1 MPPKKKSFR
10 RRCDLRVE
18 PLEPRRVL
26 AVSVTAALPD
36 LGLPLSAPTQTID
49 LAGHYDDTAVTGTLV
64 RFDVNATAPY
74 DKVYV
79 ELFDQAGGNRLRTT
93 PATAANFLSYV
104 DGGSYQNTFIH
115 RSVPGFVVQGGGFT
129 VTDGQP
135 GIVIGNVTQR
145 DPVVNEPKPV
155 GTSAANN
162 VRGTIA
168 MAKLGSDPNSAT
180 NQWFF
185 NLADNSANLD
195 AQNGGFTVFGRV
207 LGSGMTAVDEMAK
220 VPRFGYASPFDT
232 VPLRNVPGANP
243 STNPLFTNPAV
254 DTTTLTADQFVKF
267 SQIVRSGELVY
278 TVTSSNPAALAAS
291 ITPQG
296 TLQLVAGAS
305 GTAGVTTITVRASSV
320 FDASDF
326 VEDSFTVD
334 TARPVLQGVTGPT
347 PRTYA
352 SGEKLSF
359 TVTFSEPMAVTGSP
373 YLDLKVNGVARRA
386 AYDGGAGTTQLVFS
400 YPVAVGQTA
409 AAGTVVATGRSIQ
422 LPAGAAV
429 TDLARNATVSLAY
442 TPPGT
447 SGVKV
452 DGIVPVASSVTAPA
466 AKTYRAGQP
475 LVFRVNYSR
484 AVYVAGTPQ
493 LMVSIGTSVKPAT
506 YIGGTGTAILSFRYL
521 VAPGDLSVQGVV
533 LGNLVG
539 LSGGWIRDAIGNNA
553 RLAVPAVNT
562 RNVLVD
568 AVAPTITGLTVP
580 AAGTYKK
587 NQLLSFTVMFSE
599 PMTVT
604 GVPKLQ
610 AVIGSTV
617 RNIAYVRGTGTRS
630 LVFSYTLQA
639 NDHDSDGIALLG
651 QVVLGGGTIRDKAG
665 NPPSSLTLPAVSTSG
680 VKVR

>member
-1 MPPKKKSFR
+1 MPLKKKSFR

-18 PLEPRRVL
+18 PLESRRVL

-36 LGLPLSAPTQTID
+36 LSLPLSDPTQTID

-64 RFDVNATAPY
+64 RFDVNAAAPY

-79 ELFDQAGGNRLRTT
+79 ELFDQAGENRLRTT

-104 DGGSYQNTFIH
+104 DGGSYQNTFVH

-129 VTDGQP
+129 VNDGQP
-135 GIVIGNVTQR
+135 GILIGNVNPG

-207 LGSGMTAVDEMAK
+207 LGSGMAAVDEMAK
-220 VPRFGYASPFDT
+220 VPRFAYASPFDT

-243 STNPLFTNPAV
+243 STNPLFTNAAV

-267 SQIVRSGELVY
+267 PQIVRSGELVY
-278 TVTSSNPAALAAS
+278 TATSSNPAAVAAS

-296 TLQLVAGAS
+296 KLQLVAGAP
-305 GTAGVTTITVRASSV
+305 GAAGVTTITVRASSV

-334 TARPVLQGVTGPT
+334 TSRPVLQGVTVPT

-373 YLDLKVNGVARRA
+373 YLELKVNGVVRRA
-386 AYDGGAGTTQLVFS
+386 VYDSGAGTNRLVFS
-400 YPVAVGQTA
+400 YTVAGGETA

-422 LPAGAAV
+422 LPAGATV
-429 TDLARNATVSLAY
+429 TDLARNAPVSLAY

-466 AKTYRAGQP
+466 AKTYRVGQP
-475 LVFRVNYSR
+475 LVFKVNYSR
-484 AVYVAGTPQ
+484 AVYVGGTPQ
-493 LMVSIGTSVKPAT
+493 LMVSIGTHVKPAT
-506 YIGGTGTAILSFRYL
+506 YIGGTGTTTLSFRYV
-521 VAPGDLSVQGVV
+521 VAPSDLSVQGVV
-533 LGNLVG
+533 LGNSVG
-539 LSGGWIRDAIGNNA
+539 LSGGSIRDAVGNNA

-568 AVAPTITGLTVP
+568 GVAPTITGLTVP
-580 AAGTYKK
+580 VAGTYKK
-587 NQLLSFTVMFSE
+587 NQTLSFTVTFSE

-604 GVPKLQ
+604 GVPRLQ

-617 RNIAYVRGTGTRS
+617 RNIPYVLGTGTRS
-630 LVFSYTLQA
+630 LVFRYTLQA
-639 NDHDSDGIALLG
+639 TDHDSDGIALLG
-651 QVVLGGGTIRDKAG
+651 QAVLGGGTLRDKAG
-665 NPPSSLTLPAVSTSG
+665 NPPSSLTLPVVSTSG

>member
-1 MPPKKKSFR
+1 MPPKKTTFR

-296 TLQLVAGAS
+296 TLQL
-305 GTAGVTTITVRASSV
+305 
-320 FDASDF
+320 
-326 VEDSFTVD
+326 
-334 TARPVLQGVTGPT
+334 
-347 PRTYA
+347 
-352 SGEKLSF
+352 
-359 TVTFSEPMAVTGSP
+359 
-373 YLDLKVNGVARRA
+373 
-386 AYDGGAGTTQLVFS
+386 
-400 YPVAVGQTA
+400 
-409 AAGTVVATGRSIQ
+409 
-422 LPAGAAV
+422 AAV
-429 TDLARNATVSLAY
+429 HCC
-442 TPPGT
+442 
-447 SGVKV
+447 
-452 DGIVPVASSVTAPA
+452 I
-466 AKTYRAGQP
+466 
-475 LVFRVNYSR
+475 RVNKESDPD
-484 AVYVAGTPQ
+484 ACQAIVDKQQDQQ
-493 LMVSIGTSVKPAT
+493 LG
-506 YIGGTGTAILSFRYL
+506 
-521 VAPGDLSVQGVV
+521 
-533 LGNLVG
+533 
-539 LSGGWIRDAIGNNA
+539 
-553 RLAVPAVNT
+553 
-562 RNVLVD
+562 
-568 AVAPTITGLTVP
+568 
-580 AAGTYKK
+580 
-587 NQLLSFTVMFSE
+587 
-599 PMTVT
+599 
-604 GVPKLQ
+604 
-610 AVIGSTV
+610 
-617 RNIAYVRGTGTRS
+617 
-630 LVFSYTLQA
+630 
-639 NDHDSDGIALLG
+639 
-651 QVVLGGGTIRDKAG
+651 
-665 NPPSSLTLPAVSTSG
+665 
-680 VKVR
+680 

>member
-1 MPPKKKSFR
+1 MPPKKKSLR
-10 RRCDLRVE
+10 RRSDLCVE

-36 LGLPLSAPTQTID
+36 LSLPLSAPTQTID
-49 LAGHYDDTAVTGTLV
+49 LAGHYDDAAVTGTLV
-64 RFDVNATAPY
+64 RFDVNAPAPY

-79 ELFDQAGGNRLRTT
+79 ELFDQAGEHRLRTT

-129 VTDGQP
+129 VTNGQP
-135 GIVIGNVTQR
+135 GISIGSVGQLA
-145 DPVVNEPKPV
+145 PVVNEPKPA

-185 NLADNSANLD
+185 NLADNSGNLD

-207 LGSGMTAVDEMAK
+207 LGSGMAAVDEMAK
-220 VPRFGYASPFDT
+220 VPRFGYASPFDAL
-232 VPLRNVPGANP
+232 PLRNVPGANS
-243 STNPLFTNPAV
+243 STNPGFTNAAV
-254 DTTTLTADQFVKF
+254 DTSTLTADQFVKF
-267 SQIVRSGELVY
+267 PQIVRSGELVY
-278 TVTSSNPAALAAS
+278 TATSSNPAALAAS

-296 TLQLVAGAS
+296 KLQLVAGVPGA
-305 GTAGVTTITVRASSV
+305 TGVTTITVRASSV

-326 VEDSFTVD
+326 VEDSFTVP
-334 TARPVLQGVTGPT
+334 TIRAVLQGVTGPA

-352 SGEKLSF
+352 SGEKLLF
-359 TVTFSEPMAVTGSP
+359 TVTFSEPMAVTGVP

-386 AYDGGAGTTQLVFS
+386 VYDSGAGTNQLVFS
-400 YPVAVGQTA
+400 YTVAVGETA
-409 AAGTVVATGRSIQ
+409 TAGKVVANGRSIQ
-422 LPAGAAV
+422 VPAGAAV
-429 TDLARNATVSLAY
+429 SDRTGNAALSLAY

-452 DGIVPVASSVTAPA
+452 DGVVPVASRVTAPA

-475 LVFRVNYSR
+475 LVFNVNYSR
-484 AVYVAGTPQ
+484 AVYVNGTPQ
-493 LMVSIGTSVKPAT
+493 LMVSISTNLKPAA
-506 YIGGTGTAILSFRYL
+506 YIGGTGTPILSFRYV

-533 LGNLVG
+533 LGNSLV
-539 LSGGWIRDAIGNNA
+539 LNGGWIRDAVGNNA

-568 AVAPTITGLTVP
+568 ALAPTLTGLTVP

-587 NQLLSFTVMFSE
+587 NQTLSFTVTFSE

-617 RNIAYVRGTGTRS
+617 RTIPYVQGTGTRS
-630 LVFSYTLQA
+630 LVFRYTLQA
-639 NDHDSDGIALLG
+639 TDHDADGIVLLG
-651 QVVLGGGTIRDKAG
+651 QIVLGGGTILDKAG
-665 NPPSSLTLPAVSTSG
+665 NSPSSLTLPVVSTSG
-680 VKVR
+680 VKVS